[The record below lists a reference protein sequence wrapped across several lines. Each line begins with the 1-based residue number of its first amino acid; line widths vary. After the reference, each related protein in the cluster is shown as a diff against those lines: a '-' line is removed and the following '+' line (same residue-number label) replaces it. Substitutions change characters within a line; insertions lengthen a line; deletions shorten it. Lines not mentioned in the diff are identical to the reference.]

1 MVKPISMTIKGVP
14 FIEIV
19 EQLLKHELTAD
30 LRLGLYWACLHPI
43 CYNRTYNFLFPHC
56 SNHNFGI
63 SETVS
68 ML

>member
-30 LRLGLYWACLHPI
+30 LRLG
-43 CYNRTYNFLFPHC
+43 
-56 SNHNFGI
+56 
-63 SETVS
+63 
-68 ML
+68 